1 MFFVVFWFIT
11 NECLLQGRSICRSV
25 GSAFGFDDLPP
36 PPPPRLRV
44 DEYPGDASVDMCFD
58 CASPDARPRGGALG
72 IRIRKLL
79 LMCECVCMCVC
90 PRMWMWMCVV
100 LFLFKS
106 MMLVDWVATKSTD
119 SSGEWGRTS
128 VRHRSG
134 QKIA

>member
-1 MFFVVFWFIT
+1 MLGCLEGVHHRGIKIVFVVFWFIT
-11 NECLLQGRSICRSV
+11 NECLLQGRSIYRSV

-36 PPPPRLRV
+36 PPPPRVRV

-90 PRMWMWMCVV
+90 V
-100 LFLFKS
+100 S
-106 MMLVDWVATKSTD
+106 AHVDVNVCGA
-119 SSGEWGRTS
+119 
-128 VRHRSG
+128 
-134 QKIA
+134 IFYLNL